1 MATIQADNIVAIA
14 VDRDMRD
21 VLRNCLRSEAYQL
34 ENFEGALRGSD
45 QDAAHEALA
54 CAVHV
59 VGMFDQLGGEDDDPR
74 ERYDI
79 TVALDS
85 FVPCLREYRDDLA
98 RSLAEEMSCLRP
110 IAARDVAHASNGH
123 APQDMM
129 AMTHD
134 DVLGWHRELEAIEA
148 LLERLGSAG
157 RAD

>member
-59 VGMFDQLGGEDDDPR
+59 VGMFDQLGWEDDDPR

-79 TVALDS
+79 TVAIDS

-98 RSLAEEMSCLRP
+98 RSLAEEMSCLRR
-110 IAARDVAHASNGH
+110 IAARDQAHVSNGH
-123 APQDMM
+123 GQQDMI

-134 DVLGWHRELEAIEA
+134 DVLVWHRELEAIEA
-148 LLERLGSAG
+148 LLQRLDSAG